1 MIFCQRLIKKL
12 DRRGVALFIVLTSM
26 ATLAIFLGEIT
37 YTAQINQKLA
47 YDRLDQVKATA
58 LAKSGFRL
66 ALLRIR
72 AYTELKKTVSSMAKS
87 AGANASAVNSV
98 VPKDMLE
105 KIWNEPI
112 TVPFTGDI
120 SSLPTAAQDALTKFR
135 KDSGMEGMLYLS
147 ILSQSTKFNL
157 NSYLPGF
164 ASQPTPA
171 KPGSSP
177 TPTPS
182 PNPSASPN
190 ATSTPVAFDPAEA
203 RNLLT
208 QQISETFQ
216 RKFDED
222 EKFRDQYRNLKISD
236 LADDIIAWNDISYDS
251 TRSQSSNIP
260 LKKAPFYDIS
270 ELHFLPTIDDQ
281 VYDLLAP
288 AYSTTVDSSINV
300 NKIQEPALIALVP
313 TMTVEERKKFFED
326 RDKTGDTAGA
336 SPTPSQD
343 PNSSTEGG
351 PFKDP
356 NDFFEY
362 LKKKVAAFNT
372 TSKIQD
378 FKDNL
383 TKRGIT
389 IIVEESQFLVHIEAT
404 VQQTKRTIEA
414 IVGMVPD
421 TSSGSTTPTNPNA
434 TPTPNPNSNP
444 NSNPTTPTTKRSS
457 LKVIQMRF
465 L

>member
-1 MIFCQRLIKKL
+1 MTFCQRLINLKNRKS
-12 DRRGVALFIVLTSM
+12 DNRGVALFIVLTSM

-72 AYTELKKTVSSMAKS
+72 AYTELKKTVSSMAKT
-87 AGANASAVNSV
+87 AGASASEVNSI

-105 KIWNEPI
+105 KIWNEPV

-135 KDSGMEGMLYLS
+135 KDSGMEGLLYLS

-157 NSYLPGF
+157 NSYLPTF
-164 ASQPTPA
+164 AALATPA
-171 KPGSSP
+171 KPGAGGTATP
-177 TPTPS
+177 TPTAS
-182 PNPSASPN
+182 PNPS
-190 ATSTPVAFDPAEA
+190 STPVAFSVDDA
-203 RNLLT
+203 RTQLT
-208 QQISETFQ
+208 EQIEQTFQ
-216 RKFDED
+216 QKFDED
-222 EKFRDQYRNLKISD
+222 EKFRDQYRNLKRSD
-236 LADDIIAWNDISYDS
+236 IADDIMSWNDLTYDS
-251 TRSQSSNIP
+251 TRSQSSNMQ

-281 VYDLLAP
+281 IYDLLAP
-288 AYSTTVDSSINV
+288 AYSTTVESNINV
-300 NKIQEPALIALVP
+300 NKIQEPTLIALVP
-313 TMTVEERKKFFED
+313 TMTPEERKKFFED
-326 RDKTGDTAGA
+326 RDQTATATA
-336 SPTPSQD
+336 SPAPNATPD
-343 PNSSTEGG
+343 ADTG
-351 PFKDP
+351 PFKAP

-362 LKKKVAAFNT
+362 LKKKVASFSSP
-372 TSKIQD
+372 SKLQD

-383 TKRGIT
+383 IKRGIN
-389 IIVEESQFLVHIEAT
+389 IVVEESQFLVHIEAT
-404 VQQTKRTIEA
+404 VHQTKRTLEA
-414 IVGMVPD
+414 VVVIVPD
-421 TSSGSTTPTNPNA
+421 KSTTTTTPGNPPVNQ
-434 TPTPNPNSNP
+434 NP
-444 NSNPTTPTTKRSS
+444 NPTTPTPKRSS